1 MGESKGTD
9 ATTATRL
16 LEAASKVAGGDRALA
31 RLLGLSEILLSSYRC
46 GLRQLPDHLL
56 LRAVDMLLEA
66 RERSLESRLP
76 PPGTSDNE
84 TNSTR
89 GLQ

>member
-46 GLRQLPDHLL
+46 GVRQLPDHLL

-66 RERSLESRLP
+66 REHP
-76 PPGTSDNE
+76 PIGISDNE
-84 TNSTR
+84 TNSSR
-89 GLQ
+89 GLP